1 MKRFVIVP
9 FAVVAL
15 AVMLFAAPNVLAQG
29 EAAPAKHTTKVGYL
43 NCHVASGWGFIFGSS
58 RKLQCVFTP
67 AAIGK
72 KIENYNG
79 SITKFGADIGYQQ
92 SGVILWTVLESMC
105 DEFGCART
113 RRFDGAA
120 LSIPQQ
126 RSEGSR
132 FAAWGLR
139 E

>member
-1 MKRFVIVP
+1 MRCFAQSTYTKHVYPIEASHETVFRRVRKRRIWMKRFVIVP

-67 AAIGK
+67 AASGK
-72 KIENYNG
+72 KIEDYSG
-79 SITKFGADIGYQQ
+79 SITKFGADIGYLQ
-92 SGVILWTVLESMC
+92 S
-105 DEFGCART
+105 
-113 RRFDGAA
+113 
-120 LSIPQQ
+120 
-126 RSEGSR
+126 
-132 FAAWGLR
+132 
-139 E
+139 